1 MDNDIEKIYKK
12 FNYPSSVPKL
22 LKLVKAEGITAT
34 SKDIQTFLNKRV
46 AVQQTKIIKQKKSG
60 EGKIISF
67 KAFDLLQIDIYVLLK
82 YAKQNKGY
90 GYILAI
96 VDVFSR
102 KAWAYPMKN
111 KTLEDTTQ
119 ALKNFF
125 NESDVK
131 KYKSN
136 TSVFM
141 SDSDSSFLDGS
152 NQGDE
157 KDFNKVMD
165 DNDRILEPV
174 KDQDHHALASLI
186 DSPVHSRQF

>member
-1 MDNDIEKIYKK
+1 MDNDIEKIYKQ

-22 LKLVKAEGITAT
+22 LKLVKAEGMTT

-67 KAFDLLQIDIYVLLK
+67 KAIDLLQIDIYLLLK

-96 VDVFSR
+96 VYVFSR

-125 NESDVK
+125 FNESDVK

-136 TSVFM
+136 ISVFM
-141 SDSDSSFLDGS
+141 SKSDSSF
-152 NQGDE
+152 
-157 KDFNKVMD
+157 
-165 DNDRILEPV
+165 
-174 KDQDHHALASLI
+174 
-186 DSPVHSRQF
+186 